1 MHYSPIQGGKME
13 ICIATAR
20 IDLGQKMNRFKHYEV
35 WLWNLTFFDS
45 SNIRF
50 SNLLVELP
58 TNKKAAK
65 KRKEEIKSNFKKIG
79 IKSGSLV
86 GILFNR
92 KSHEIIAIDSS
103 GKRLLVNVDNDFAL
117 EELDL
122 DVTYIKFFFD

>member
-1 MHYSPIQGGKME
+1 
-13 ICIATAR
+13 
-20 IDLGQKMNRFKHYEV
+20 MNRFKRYV
-35 WLWNLTFFDS
+35 IWLQNLTFFDS
-45 SNIRF
+45 STTRF
-50 SNLLVELP
+50 YNLLVELP

>member
-1 MHYSPIQGGKME
+1 
-13 ICIATAR
+13 
-20 IDLGQKMNRFKHYEV
+20 MNRFKRYV
-35 WLWNLTFFDS
+35 IWLWNLTFFDS
-45 SNIRF
+45 STIRF

-92 KSHEIIAIDSS
+92 KSHEIIAIGSS